1 MNKSVYIIYNL
12 VSQIKKRHDLYT
24 KYGYLNHIL
33 PKSAIDSSDS
43 LEKSFVL
50 SKSHSEETSLSMFP
64 KNEVSQS
71 ENLQTLNSSS
81 DSKYTSF
88 LSLNSST
95 DLPLSSESSDFL
107 RIGSYSTSFDKGESP
122 SSSIQEGGLTI
133 QGHQYLQS
141 SLKEKI
147 FTYETSVSSL
157 SESDSSSQSFKMPRD
172 FTTDFRNLEDW
183 NLIQN
188 RPYDALVRE
197 NYLDLAKGSKTD
209 DSSELNEPSLKVG
222 SNRFDWSLDSFC
234 NLYKSKKTGLD
245 VKLNEEQVFSKNSEP
260 ESSFSEFHSLVENQD
275 PKDVDHE
282 GSFVEQVISGD
293 IQTAYKDRLQVEKR
307 LRWFYG
313 LSTKSS
319 FNRAIF
325 PFDTKRSLN
334 SKKSMG
340 TGLLEKLEGRLDVQ
354 VFRLQWASTIQAAR
368 QLIQHGHILV
378 WSEKDYSM
386 KLASILKGPRKKTSS
401 YCLQAKDLI
410 LLKPKSLNSLDG
422 VYNCEFHSRSVGLPT
437 NPLTENKTNEALS
450 FKFPWSSFYDSLD
463 LKSGSESENP
473 MHLLQSAEV
482 LLTFSPS
489 LGDKLIDSV
498 ESSNG
503 KFRSMNSEVVNKPLH
518 KMSANYVQLH
528 SESAFYV
535 YEGSRDLSSLPFPQL
550 DLNELKSFLL
560 SHN

>member
-12 VSQIKKRHDLYT
+12 VSQIKKRHDLYM

-33 PKSAIDSSDS
+33 PKSSIDSSDS

-50 SKSHSEETSLSMFP
+50 SKSHSEKTSVSMSP
-64 KNEVSQS
+64 KNEVSQ
-71 ENLQTLNSSS
+71 NLQTLNSSS

-95 DLPLSSESSDFL
+95 DLPLSFESSDFL
-107 RIGSYSTSFDKGESP
+107 QIGSYSTSFDKGESP

-157 SESDSSSQSFKMPRD
+157 SEDDSSSQSFKMPRD

-197 NYLDLAKGSKTD
+197 NYLDLSKGLKTD
-209 DSSELNEPSLKVG
+209 DFSESNEPSLKVE
-222 SNRFDWSLDSFC
+222 SNRFDWSLDLFC

-245 VKLNEEQVFSKNSEP
+245 VKLNEDQALAKNSEP
-260 ESSFSEFHSLVENQD
+260 ESSFSEFRSLVENQD
-275 PKDVDHE
+275 PKDVDQE

-354 VFRLQWASTIQAAR
+354 VFRLQWAPTIQAAR

-378 WSEKDYSM
+378 WSEKDYSL

-422 VYNCEFHSRSVGLPT
+422 VYN
-437 NPLTENKTNEALS
+437 PLTENKVNEALS
-450 FKFPWSSFYDSLD
+450 FKFPWPSLHESLD
-463 LKSGSESENP
+463 LESGSESENP

-503 KFRSMNSEVVNKPLH
+503 KLRSMNSEVVNKPSH